1 MPGNYAWQ
9 ILFVGFVIKFLNVL
23 WEIIGEHGIN
33 LIFVAIGYSGV
44 IIPTFELQH
53 SESFFKLLYF
63 LFDGS
68 FSMLK

>member
-1 MPGNYAWQ
+1 MPGSYAWQ
-9 ILFVGFVIKFLNVL
+9 ILFVSFVIKFLNVL

-33 LIFVAIGYSGV
+33 FIFVAISYSGV
-44 IIPTFELQH
+44 IIPTFEFQH
-53 SESFFKLLYF
+53 GESFFKLFDF

>member
-33 LIFVAIGYSGV
+33 FIFVAISYSGV
-44 IIPTFELQH
+44 IIPTFEFQH
-53 SESFFKLLYF
+53 GESFFKLFDF